1 LRELRIP
8 GPMGTSRL
16 IVGESALR
24 LENYLH
30 HCKNVIIID
39 KKVRR
44 LNGIP
49 PSLGNI
55 IEIEACE
62 GAKTLGT
69 VEQIY
74 RKFIEF
80 GIDRSTCVVGIGG
93 GVVCDITG
101 FSASTYLRGLPFG
114 FVPTTLLAQA
124 DASVGG
130 KNGVNLDGYKN
141 LVGLFRQPD
150 FVLIDFEFLKTLPKK
165 ELASGAAEII
175 KHALIK
181 SRSLFHYLER
191 EWRGL
196 LRLEGKVVERVVL
209 QSVLIKSK
217 VVRADSLEKGERRK
231 LNFGHTLGHAIE
243 RAGGFRHG
251 EAVSLGMASAS
262 QMSLA
267 RGMLSREEVDRV
279 RALLENVE
287 LPTRLPPLNGMSIID
302 ALRKDKKRRD
312 DAVYFVLLSGLGRA
326 EVTKISDKELEDE
339 VNDLCQSC

>member
-1 LRELRIP
+1 
-8 GPMGTSRL
+8 MGISRL

-24 LENYLH
+24 LENYLPH
-30 HCKNVIIID
+30 NKKVIIID

-44 LNGIP
+44 LYGVP
-49 PSLGNI
+49 LSSGNV
-55 IEIEACE
+55 IEIEASE
-62 GAKTLGT
+62 GAKTLKT
-69 VEQIY
+69 VEEIY
-74 RKFIEF
+74 RKFVEF

-93 GVVCDITG
+93 GVVCDIAG

-150 FVLIDFEFLKTLPKK
+150 FVLIDFEFLKSLPKT
-165 ELASGAAEII
+165 ELACGAAEIV

-181 SRSLFHYLER
+181 SRSLFQYLER
-191 EWRGL
+191 EWRQL
-196 LRLEGKVVERVVL
+196 LRLEDRVVERVVL

-217 VVRADSLEKGERRK
+217 IVRADSLEKGERRK

-251 EAVSLGMASAS
+251 EAVSLGMTFAS

-267 RGMLSREEVDRV
+267 RGMLSSEEVGRV

-287 LPTRLPPLNGMSIID
+287 LPTRLPPLNGISIID
-302 ALRKDKKRRD
+302 ALRKDKKHQD
-312 DAVYFVLLSGLGRA
+312 DDVFFVLLSGLGRA
-326 EVTKISDKELEDE
+326 EVAKISNKELEDK
-339 VNDLCQSC
+339 VNDLCQSR

>member
-1 LRELRIP
+1 MRELRIP
-8 GPMGTSRL
+8 GPTGTSRL

-30 HCKNVIIID
+30 GKNVIIID

-44 LNGIP
+44 LYGIP
-49 PSLGNI
+49 PSFGNI
-55 IEIEACE
+55 IEIEASE
-62 GAKTLGT
+62 STKTLGT
-69 VEQIY
+69 VEQVY

-80 GIDRSTCVVGIGG
+80 GVDRSTHVVGIGG

-141 LVGLFRQPD
+141 LVGVFRQPD
-150 FVLIDFEFLKTLPKK
+150 FVLIDFKFLKSLPKT
-165 ELASGAAEII
+165 ELACGAAEII

-181 SRSLFHYLER
+181 SRSLFQYLER
-191 EWRGL
+191 EWRGIL
-196 LRLEGKVVERVVL
+196 DLDDKVVERIVL

-217 VVRADSLEKGERRK
+217 IVRADSLEKGERRK
-231 LNFGHTLGHAIE
+231 LNFGHTLGHALE
-243 RAGGFRHG
+243 RAGGYRHG
-251 EAVSLGMASAS
+251 EAVSLGMIFAS

-267 RGMLSREEVDRV
+267 RGMLSRKGVDRV
-279 RALLENVE
+279 RALLENFE
-287 LPTRLPPLNGMSIID
+287 LPTRLPPLNGRSIID
-302 ALRKDKKRRD
+302 ALRKDKKRQD
-312 DAVYFVLLSGLGRA
+312 DDFFFVLLSGLGGA
-326 EVTKISDKELEDE
+326 EVAKISDKELEDE
-339 VNDLCQSC
+339 VNDLCQPR

>member
-8 GPMGTSRL
+8 GPMGISRL

-30 HCKNVIIID
+30 HNKNVIIID

-44 LNGIP
+44 LYGIP
-49 PSLGNI
+49 LSSGNV
-55 IEIEACE
+55 IEIEASE
-62 GAKTLGT
+62 GAKTLKT

-80 GIDRSTCVVGIGG
+80 GIDRSTCIVGIGG

-130 KNGVNLDGYKN
+130 KNGVNLDDYKN

-150 FVLIDFEFLKTLPKK
+150 FVLIDFAFLKSLPKT
-165 ELASGAAEII
+165 ELACGTAEIT

-181 SRSLFHYLER
+181 SQPLFHYLER

-196 LRLEGKVVERVVL
+196 LRLEDKVVERVVL
-209 QSVLIKSK
+209 RSVLIKSK
-217 VVRADSLEKGERRK
+217 IVRADSLEKGERRK

-251 EAVSLGMASAS
+251 EAVSLGMTFASL
-262 QMSLA
+262 MSLA

-279 RALLENVE
+279 RALLENLE
-287 LPTRLPPLNGMSIID
+287 LPTRLPPLNRRSIID
-302 ALRKDKKRRD
+302 ALRKDKKRQD
-312 DAVYFVLLSGLGRA
+312 DDVFFVLLSGLGRA
-326 EVTKISDKELEDE
+326 EVVKISNKELEDK
-339 VNDLCQSC
+339 VNDLCQSR